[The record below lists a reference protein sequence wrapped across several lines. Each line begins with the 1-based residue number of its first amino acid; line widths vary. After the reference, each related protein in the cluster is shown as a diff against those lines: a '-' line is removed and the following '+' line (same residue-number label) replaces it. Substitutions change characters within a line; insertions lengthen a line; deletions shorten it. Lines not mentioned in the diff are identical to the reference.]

1 MYKLSPSILSADFSR
16 LGEQVVLL
24 KKGGAEY
31 IHIDVMDGMFV
42 PNLSFGFPVIRSIR
56 GLTDQIFDVH
66 LMIQDPIRYV
76 REFRHTGADI
86 LTVHAEAC
94 THLHRTILAIQE
106 AGMRAGIALNP
117 ATPVSILEH
126 VLDLADLVLVMS
138 VNPGYGGQRFIHQSK
153 KKIRALKQMQQEHNY
168 HFEIEVDGGVSFENA
183 KILQEAGVDVFVA
196 GTQVFLGDI
205 VENIRKFDEILGGK
219 QE

>member
-1 MYKLSPSILSADFSR
+1 MECLC
-16 LGEQVVLL
+16 
-24 KKGGAEY
+24 
-31 IHIDVMDGMFV
+31 
-42 PNLSFGFPVIRSIR
+42 
-56 GLTDQIFDVH
+56 QI
-66 LMIQDPIRYV
+66 Y
-76 REFRHTGADI
+76 
-86 LTVHAEAC
+86 
-94 THLHRTILAIQE
+94 RTILAIQE

-153 KKIRALKQMQQEHNY
+153 KKIRALKQMRQEHNY